1 MFVLLIITVALA
13 VLSENRADSTVKYEV
28 IEQQGV
34 DDKSAMLDYN
44 ENATAEN

>member
-13 VLSENRADSTVKYEV
+13 VLSENRVNSTAKYEV

-34 DDKSAMLDYN
+34 DDKSVMLDYG
-44 ENATAEN
+44 EKATAEN